1 MEQNYVT
8 NVVPQT
14 EEQPKFKFPT
24 EVVELP
30 SKGLLYPKENP
41 LSSGKIEMKYMTAK
55 EEDILTNQNYI
66 KQGNVIDKLLQS
78 LIVSKINYGDLITG
92 DKNAILVA
100 ARILGYGKEYQI
112 QFYNS
117 STKQLD
123 DYTVDLTTLSEKN
136 IDESLI
142 TPGLNEFS
150 FTLLQSKN
158 LVTFKILT
166 HGDERKIDQELKGLK
181 KLYPNESFDVTTRL
195 KHMIT
200 SVEGM
205 RETKDIRE
213 FVDTALT
220 AQDSRSLREYYS
232 KITPDINTV
241 ITVDKDGYTQ
251 EGVDIPIGIN
261 FFWPNAGA

>member
-1 MEQNYVT
+1 MES
-8 NVVPQT
+8 
-14 EEQPKFKFPT
+14 KFKLPT
-24 EVVELP
+24 ETITLP
-30 SKGLLYPKENP
+30 SKGLLYPKDNL
-41 LSSGKIEMKYMTAK
+41 LSSGEIEMSYMSAK
-55 EEDILTNQNYI
+55 HEDILTNSNYI
-66 KQGNVIDKLLQS
+66 QNGTVIDKLLQA
-78 LIVSKINYGDLITG
+78 LIVSPIDFNTLLVG
-92 DKNAILVA
+92 DKNALLFA
-100 ARILGYGKEYQI
+100 ARILGYGKDYQI

-123 DYTVDLTTLSEKN
+123 NYTVDLTTLSEKN

-150 FTLLQSKN
+150 FTLPQSKN

>member
-1 MEQNYVT
+1 MES
-8 NVVPQT
+8 
-14 EEQPKFKFPT
+14 KFKLPT
-24 EVVELP
+24 ETITLP
-30 SKGLLYPKENP
+30 SKGLLYPKDNP
-41 LSSGKIEMKYMTAK
+41 LSSGEIEMSYMSAK
-55 EEDILTNQNYI
+55 HEDILTNSNYI
-66 KQGNVIDKLLQS
+66 QNGTVIDKLLQA
-78 LIVSKINYGDLITG
+78 LIVSPIDFNTLLVG
-92 DKNAILVA
+92 DKNALLFA
-100 ARILGYGKEYQI
+100 ARI
-112 QFYNS
+112 
-117 STKQLD
+117 LD

-150 FTLLQSKN
+150 FTLPQSKN

-261 FFWPNAGA
+261 FFWPNTGA